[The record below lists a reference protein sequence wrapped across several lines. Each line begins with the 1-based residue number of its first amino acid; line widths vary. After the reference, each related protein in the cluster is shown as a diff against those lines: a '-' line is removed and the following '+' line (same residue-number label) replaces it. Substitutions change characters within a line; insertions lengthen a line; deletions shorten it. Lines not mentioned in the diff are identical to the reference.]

1 MDEARAFAERII
13 AAAPL
18 AVEAVKAIAVATEEL
33 SVEDG
38 YAALRSGAVPEYER
52 SNSSADAQEG
62 PRAFAEGRDPE
73 WKGE

>member
-38 YAALRSGAVPEYER
+38 YAALRSGAARVRALELIR
-52 SNSSADAQEG
+52 GRRGG
-62 PRAFAEGRDPE
+62 PPCLRRGRDPE